1 MNGKL
6 KHYEVSIYNKEVRE
20 LNDQNKSHPNYNSD
34 WAHLQ
39 YLTFEGESE
48 KDIILQARK
57 KHPERKGF
65 VIDKIV
71 EIKEYEFVKPV
82 GRRF

>member
-1 MNGKL
+1 MSNDL
-6 KHYEVSIYNKEVRE
+6 KRFEVSIYNKSVRE
-20 LNDQNKSHPNYNSD
+20 YDEKNKVHPNFNNS
-34 WAHLQ
+34 WARLNFIVYEANNQ
-39 YLTFEGESE
+39 DEVIQIV
-48 KDIILQARK
+48 KR

-82 GRRF
+82 GYR